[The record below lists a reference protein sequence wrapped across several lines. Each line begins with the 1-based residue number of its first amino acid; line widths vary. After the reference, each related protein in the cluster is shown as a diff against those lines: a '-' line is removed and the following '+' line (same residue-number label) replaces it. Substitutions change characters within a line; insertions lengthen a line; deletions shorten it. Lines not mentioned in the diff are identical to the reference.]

1 MDGFVNADYGGCFFP
16 PLLRQRSHH
25 ALECDQ
31 GNSVCGKG
39 PQEAWQK
46 APPVRSGPAF
56 SAHSHRGFPPVA
68 ELSAVKVVRH
78 DALLDDVGGVTRDP
92 EYLCADAAGPEIDG
106 GSRERG
112 VSLEKAGEDVVR
124 APHEEKE
131 GAKQKSGAEAVIEAA
146 DSMIFELVLEGVS
159 WCKEKKIV
167 WRFEGPPYEFVCA
180 VYWAPVFHPFGAAA
194 GIVLYLQP
202 GFDVLNRRGD
212 ETDCPACE
220 HASNS
225 MAYGRESLAIWVH
238 VLFE

>member
-1 MDGFVNADYGGCFFP
+1 MFFP

-25 ALECDQ
+25 ALERDQ

-78 DALLDDVGGVTRDP
+78 DALLNDVGGVTRDP

-106 GSRERG
+106 GSRELG

-159 WCKEKKIV
+159 WCKEKKLSGGLKVPHTSLFVQSI
-167 WRFEGPPYEFVCA
+167 GPLYFIPSVLPRA
-180 VYWAPVFHPFGAAA
+180 LYWICSRDLTCSTGAAMKLT
-194 GIVLYLQP
+194 VQP
-202 GFDVLNRRGD
+202 AN
-212 ETDCPACE
+212 TPAIPWPMVGR
-220 HASNS
+220 AS
-225 MAYGRESLAIWVH
+225 
-238 VLFE
+238 LFGYTFFLSRAR